1 MTEFHV
7 EEVVPKSVLQVQSCC
22 FDVLVAVAV
31 VVAKAPY
38 FVHLR
43 TIVCLVLGLLG
54 QRISVTFSRRTDH
67 VIQNA

>member
-1 MTEFHV
+1 MREFHV
-7 EEVVPKSVLQVQSCC
+7 EEVVQKRVLHVKSCC

-31 VVAKAPY
+31 GVAKAPC

-54 QRISVTFSRRTDH
+54 
-67 VIQNA
+67 